1 MKKVLVL
8 YYSQTGQLLEIVRS
22 ILAEVEKDPACS
34 IVYEELKPENPY
46 RFPWTA
52 YRFCDVFPESAAG
65 ISCNMQPLAVDPDEH
80 FDLVVLAYTVWYLSP
95 AIPVWSFLQTPA
107 AKKLIGNRPVLTVI
121 GCRNMWLLAQEK
133 VKERLAALGG
143 TLTGNI
149 VLTDRA
155 NNLVGVLTI
164 AVWMLTGRKER
175 FLRLFPRPGVSE
187 EDIRG
192 AGRFAPLLHRAL
204 TSEGGVLDQ
213 AQLNSYGAV
222 RVDPALLLMEKR
234 VSKVFTVWSAFI
246 RQKGGPGDPGRR
258 RRVRL
263 FMLYLIAAV
272 IVLAPLATL
281 AAAVLK
287 SINRDRLL
295 AEIDYYSQNAFRTGK
310 RRPDPPQ
317 AGLPANR

>member
-22 ILAEVEKDPACS
+22 ILAAVEKDPACS
-34 IVYEELKPENPY
+34 IVYEELKPEKPY

-52 YRFCDVFPESAAG
+52 YRFCDAFPEAAAG
-65 ISCNMQPLAVDPDEH
+65 ISCDMQPLSVDPNED

-107 AKKLIGNRPVLTVI
+107 AQQLIGNRPVLTVI

-133 VKERLAALGG
+133 VKQRLAVLGG
-143 TLTGNI
+143 KLTGNI

-155 NNLVGVLTI
+155 GNLVGVLTI

-175 FLRLFPRPGVSE
+175 FLRVFPRPGVSE
-187 EDIRG
+187 DDIRG
-192 AGRFAPLLHRAL
+192 AGRFGSLIHRAL
-204 TSEGGVLDQ
+204 GSADVALDQ
-213 AQLNSYGAV
+213 VQLNSYGAV

-234 VSKVFTVWSAFI
+234 VAKVFAVWSAFI
-246 RQKGGPGDPGRR
+246 RQKGGPGNPGRR

-263 FMLYLIAAV
+263 FMFYLIAAV

-281 AAAVLK
+281 AAALLK
-287 SINRDRLL
+287 SINKKRLA
-295 AEIDYYSQNAFRTGK
+295 AETDYYSQNAL
-310 RRPDPPQ
+310 RPS
-317 AGLPANR
+317 GG